1 MFETTTCGSRS
12 ASNLAGRAPLG
23 SESTTKLC
31 SRGWL
36 RQHTIYGKRPGAR
49 GAAPD
54 AAQVLVRGLGQPG
67 REVGRGVVHGQLA
80 ADAELAEVGVLLE
93 VLPLPV
99 LLLLVL
105 QLLQLLARLGG
116 ASSGPPRAA
125 SAPGPGRPPA
135 SMPRRPCSEH
145 KQATATVAERRKDTN
160 AKPASHWRP
169 GPFCDYAIL
178 LGPVQALAHSVPG
191 VLSVLRSMKR
201 CNTRSLSRVHIYL
214 SKRMEA

>member
-23 SESTTKLC
+23 SVSTTRLC

-36 RQHTIYGKRPGAR
+36 RHNTIHRKRPEAR

-80 ADAELAEVGVLLE
+80 ADAELAEVGVLLK

-99 LLLLVL
+99 VLLLLL
-105 QLLQLLARLGG
+105 LFLPILQLLARLGG
-116 ASSGPPRAA
+116 ALLRAA
-125 SAPGPGRPPA
+125 LRRLRPGPGQAAGLHAALTVFGAQTRNCDGGGVKK
-135 SMPRRPCSEH
+135 RH
-145 KQATATVAERRKDTN
+145 KRK
-160 AKPASHWRP
+160 PVSHWRP
-169 GPFCDYAIL
+169 GAPL
-178 LGPVQALAHSVPG
+178 
-191 VLSVLRSMKR
+191 
-201 CNTRSLSRVHIYL
+201 
-214 SKRMEA
+214 